1 MQPPETLLP
10 AAPEPEDARSRE
22 ELIAENN
29 PLRLEVAYIKKS
41 TALARARASA
51 APQKK
56 QRVLEFRPQFPLDDL
71 LQHARLPGS
80 TCQKQLTAAEG
91 SCGYCNFL
99 YSAVFPPDYGQR
111 LKTVNGAGNAR
122 PSTAAD

>member
-56 QRVLEFRPQFPLDDL
+56 HKECLSSGRSFLWMI
-71 LQHARLPGS
+71 
-80 TCQKQLTAAEG
+80 
-91 SCGYCNFL
+91 YCNM
-99 YSAVFPPDYGQR
+99 PGCR
-111 LKTVNGAGNAR
+111 
-122 PSTAAD
+122 AAPVKSS